1 MPKYH
6 DHIPSLAHSVFPS
19 QCFGIYISSAQIQ
32 TPMMSKLQSLKN
44 SKTTYLVQQEN
55 PTVLMVLLKQRPN
68 LQYIS
73 VFS

>member
-1 MPKYH
+1 MFFQ
-6 DHIPSLAHSVFPS
+6 ASVLEY
-19 QCFGIYISSAQIQ
+19 IYISSAQIQ